1 MGLFDRLFGG
11 NVSDAAQP
19 KISFGRYTDSYKSSE
34 QYDAWDRSL
43 EKFEAEAYLESYKEF
58 FTYLRDEDEDNVI
71 FREEKGGIHFEL
83 YQGSKKIIGFADHRK
98 VRVEAPIAHSEE
110 LNLGFMRRLIENN
123 FDLKYGRFALDKDN
137 TITIRFDTYTI
148 DGSPYKL
155 YYALK
160 EAATHADKQD
170 DLLLDEFG
178 MLEPVETKHLRAL
191 PQAEKEAK
199 YNYIISEA
207 KWAIDQLQHGKLN
220 ADQYPGGIAYLL
232 LNVSYKLDYLT
243 KPEGFMMESLER
255 LHRLYFAKDNK
266 AIREKIANVR
276 KEYEQLI
283 DRPKEEYFKEMYLV
297 RSTFGITSPV
307 NHDRVKSFIDGEL
320 PNMDWYKENGYD
332 DVALSVPGYIVGYCL
347 FNYAI
352 PQPDR
357 DFFHLYYH
365 VVEADYFKSLGYTTN
380 LYNQEQKTFNKKGIK
395 KAIKSIVDKNKKVYP
410 NLSPA
415 ISSLDYTTICSFSK
429 TYLLMVYKLDMTKLS

>member
-1 MGLFDRLFGG
+1 
-11 NVSDAAQP
+11 
-19 KISFGRYTDSYKSSE
+19 
-34 QYDAWDRSL
+34 
-43 EKFEAEAYLESYKEF
+43 
-58 FTYLRDEDEDNVI
+58 
-71 FREEKGGIHFEL
+71 
-83 YQGSKKIIGFADHRK
+83 
-98 VRVEAPIAHSEE
+98 
-110 LNLGFMRRLIENN
+110 
-123 FDLKYGRFALDKDN
+123 
-137 TITIRFDTYTI
+137 
-148 DGSPYKL
+148 
-155 YYALK
+155 
-160 EAATHADKQD
+160 
-170 DLLLDEFG
+170 
-178 MLEPVETKHLRAL
+178 
-191 PQAEKEAK
+191 
-199 YNYIISEA
+199 
-207 KWAIDQLQHGKLN
+207 
-220 ADQYPGGIAYLL
+220 
-232 LNVSYKLDYLT
+232 
-243 KPEGFMMESLER
+243 MMESLER

-380 LYNQEQKTFNKKGIK
+380 LYNQEQKTFNKKRIK